1 MKNTTKKPNTQSQYP
16 YMTFA
21 EMKKQFPNAWIL
33 LLNPDDVPI
42 ERSGNFVYKSKS
54 KASALKKAR
63 TLPQGSTFG
72 LAYTGEI
79 KIDKNVVICL

>member
-1 MKNTTKKPNTQSQYP
+1 MKNITQKLKTKSTYP
-16 YMTFA
+16 YMTF
-21 EMKKQFPNAWIL
+21 EELKREYPNSWIL
-33 LLNPDDVPI
+33 LLNPDDVPL

-54 KASALKKAR
+54 KASALKKAK

-79 KIDKNVVICL
+79 KLAKNVVICL